1 MAVFESLIA
10 LQAARVRDLQ
20 ARLNQS
26 QTRLAALRQRL
37 GRLEATI
44 QSEIEGAAQF
54 QTGSASVILQNSYLN
69 WLARTRRTH
78 QLWSRQ
84 IEGVQAECDRLQEN
98 LRLEFKQKKVY
109 ERLDRLARQ
118 RQHQLVLSQD
128 VQDQDEHNL
137 RAHHFR

>member
-10 LQAARVRDLQ
+10 LQAARVRELQ

-54 QTGSASVILQNSYLN
+54 QTGSASVILQNSYFN